1 MVSLTH
7 LMNHG
12 EWKNFWEELSK
23 QNVSDFELDRGTC
36 LGKEIEN
43 LPNQELLDF
52 VEPKPDDVI
61 FDAGC
66 GTGVNI
72 LLLHSKV
79 KQIIGMDYS
88 KGTLARCKR
97 RIVSNQIDNVELLH
111 GDITRIPA
119 TESSVDKVLCLSVLQ
134 YLKDDEVRG
143 SFKEFVRILKDQG
156 VLILHVK
163 NFCSLYL
170 ATLWAAKRI
179 KMFLGMKTKLEHFRS
194 YRWYVGELQA
204 SGFEVLAYNS
214 LNLFMIQSMPRRL
227 VLFFQKLELKYRNK
241 FPFRLGF
248 MRRRGSELKIKAR
261 VRKTHFPNRVAD
273 SSIFRSGI
281 ARYR

>member
-1 MVSLTH
+1 MRNNMSESP
-7 LMNHG
+7 
-12 EWKNFWEELSK
+12 EWRNFWEELSV
-23 QNVSDFELDRGTC
+23 QNISDFELDRGTR
-36 LGKEIEN
+36 LGEKEIEN

-52 VEPKPDDVI
+52 IEPKPDDVI

-88 KGTLARCKR
+88 KGILGRCKR

-111 GDITRIPA
+111 GDVTCIPV

-134 YLKDDEVRG
+134 YLKDDEARG
-143 SFKEFVRILKDQG
+143 SFKEFGRILKDQG

-163 NFCSLYL
+163 NISSLYL
-170 ATLWAAKRI
+170 STLWAAKRI
-179 KMFLGMKTKLEHFRS
+179 KMLLGMKTKLEHFRS

-204 SGFEVLAYNS
+204 SSFEVLAYNS
-214 LNLFMIQSMPRRL
+214 LNLFMIQSMPKRL

-261 VRKTHFPNRVAD
+261 ITKTHSFSK
-273 SSIFRSGI
+273 SSCRLGHISIRN
-281 ARYR
+281 